1 MCFNPQDA
9 ANSFAAFNKFTAP
22 AMRFALKAKTILPT
36 EIHNSELAAVLD
48 KDAGID
54 GLLIDAD
61 DWAHFYGSRIQF
73 GHNYGTFTIRRSRPS
88 CNRTEFE
95 KLLHARR
102 TQGAMPSY
110 TIQTYVDADGQGATV
125 AIAQTVKLLQYI
137 TKHFNQWRR
146 TDDGETFYYIPVD
159 APEVAAQVYRV
170 DADGHVVEIKK

>member
-1 MCFNPQDA
+1 MCFNPKDA
-9 ANSFAAFNKFTAP
+9 AKSLAAFNKFTAP
-22 AMRFALKAKTILPT
+22 AMRFALKAT
-36 EIHNSELAAVLD
+36 ETHDNELAAALD

-73 GHNYGTFTIRRSRPS
+73 GHNYCTFTIRRSRPS

-146 TDDGETFYYIPVD
+146 TDDGETFYYIPFD
-159 APEVAAQVYRV
+159 AVAAQVYRV
-170 DADGHVVEIKK
+170 DANGQVVEVKK

>member
-1 MCFNPQDA
+1 MCFNPKDA
-9 ANSFAAFNKFTAP
+9 AKSLAAFNKFTAP

-36 EIHNSELAAVLD
+36 ETRDNELAASLD
-48 KDAGID
+48 KAGID
-54 GLLIDAD
+54 GLFFDAD

-137 TKHFNQWRR
+137 IKHFNQWRR
-146 TDDGETFYYIPVD
+146 TDGGETFYYIPFD
-159 APEVAAQVYRV
+159 AVAAQVYRV
-170 DADGHVVEIKK
+170 DANGHVVEVKK